1 MQSRTLIQVVAP
13 GSGGVRDYLECLR
26 GQWKSTGI
34 ESHVIA
40 MSESDAR
47 QQSLADRLRR
57 VVEAEGRPCSLI
69 LHFSGYG
76 FQKRGLCFW
85 LSREIENSRRV
96 LGHQMRLVTMFHE
109 LFASGPPWRSAF
121 WLSSMQAWIARRIAR
136 ASDALWTNTELH
148 ARWLRQQVAASVP
161 IEVQPVFSTIG
172 EPAVVAAVSGRTPR
186 LVVFGAPSTRGRAL
200 QLLPR
205 HASRLRSQGIIEVV
219 EVGSGA
225 AYPWADPALP
235 HRFVGRLEAAELH
248 DLLQDS
254 AYGLIDYPPKYLGK
268 STVFA
273 AYAVHGC
280 VSLNT
285 ADPDPDSDGLQR
297 HRHFLT
303 LPPSAGIPQD
313 DQARQQIAN
322 AARDWYAQHS
332 LPWQAQ
338 GMARACLVSNIERL
352 AHD

>member
-13 GSGGVRDYLECLR
+13 GSGGVRDYMECLR

-57 VVEAEGRPCSLI
+57 IVEAEGRPCSLI

-85 LSREIENSRRV
+85 LLREIENSRRV

-148 ARWLRQQVAASVP
+148 ARWLRQQVEASAS
-161 IEVQPVFSTIG
+161 IEVQPVFSNIG
-172 EPAVVAAVSGRTPR
+172 EPNVAAPAMVRTLR
-186 LVVFGAPSTRGRAL
+186 LVVFGAPSTRSRAL
-200 QLLPR
+200 KLLPR
-205 HASRLRSQGIIEVV
+205 HAARLRSQGITEVV
-219 EVGSGA
+219 EVGSGPA
-225 AYPWADPALP
+225 FPWVDEALS
-235 HRFVGRLEAAELH
+235 HRFIGRLEVAQVNE
-248 DLLQDS
+248 LLQDS

-268 STVFA
+268 SSVFA

-280 VSLNT
+280 VTLNT
-285 ADPDPDSDGLQR
+285 ADPTPDNDGLR
-297 HRHFLT
+297 CDRHFSAL
-303 LPPSAGIPQD
+303 PSAREIPQD
-313 DQARQQIAN
+313 AVARQRVCD
-322 AARDWYAQHS
+322 AARMWYEQHS
-332 LPWQAQ
+332 LARQAQ
-338 GMARACLVSNIERL
+338 GFARSSQVSKIESPV
-352 AHD
+352 HE